1 MKILRLTNSN
11 DFYGDVADS
20 DRGYRLI
27 EAALKDECGVEVE
40 TIRRTIWPADDLPD
54 IVERWVN
61 EHRPDMVFLK
71 TSSYWYSYE
80 SVPLKFQRK
89 LGRVGKVAGDAG
101 LKAATTPSVAHNA
114 VFRKLRYFAQATIG
128 GDTNFTVDY
137 SIQTVEAV
145 IRRVLRHEDTL
156 LVVRGSRGGRDRPE
170 VPKKVAARHETRRVE
185 FNTRLN
191 QICRGPLRP
200 HGARLAAA
208 EVRPLGAPG
217 RPLPFQRERPREF
230 RFVRGHGA
238 RRNLARTHR
247 RTRQAGPHAGDRR
260 RSPWVLPPAA
270 SFPWF
275 SGFSRRCSGWQSA

>member
-27 EAALKDECGVEVE
+27 ETALSDACGVEVE

-54 IVERWVN
+54 IVERWVS

-89 LGRVGKVAGDAG
+89 FGRIGKAAGDAG
-101 LKAATTPSVAHNA
+101 LRAATTPSVAHNA

-137 SIQTVEAV
+137 TLQTVEAV

-170 VPKKVAARHETRRVE
+170 VPKKVAARHEARRVE

-191 QICRGPLRP
+191 QICADLSVPM
-200 HGARLAAA
+200 
-208 EVRPLGAPG
+208 
-217 RPLPFQRERPREF
+217 
-230 RFVRGHGA
+230 VRGSQ
-238 RRNLARTHR
+238 RRKYDPSERQADRFHSNAKGHASSGSFEALALVEIWREHTAELARP
-247 RTRQAGPHAGDRR
+247 G
-260 RSPWVLPPAA
+260 L
-270 SFPWF
+270 
-275 SGFSRRCSGWQSA
+275 SRATD